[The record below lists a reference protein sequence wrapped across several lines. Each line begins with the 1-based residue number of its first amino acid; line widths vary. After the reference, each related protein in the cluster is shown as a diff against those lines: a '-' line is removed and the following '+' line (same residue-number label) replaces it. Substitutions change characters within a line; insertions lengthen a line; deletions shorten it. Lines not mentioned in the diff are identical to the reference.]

1 MTHTIAALGDI
12 FPLLD
17 GYGGTVFRVI
27 DAETVVTG
35 DDSDDLLNLYRSA
48 QPFPGSSHV
57 HDDEHVSV
65 KLGAGWTVVAHLYT
79 ESTGAHYRHQKVV
92 DAAKLAL
99 STPGVYAVETVL
111 DGDEYAEL
119 STYLLRYEGGA

>member
-1 MTHTIAALGDI
+1 MSHTIATLGDI

-35 DDSDDLLNLYRSA
+35 DDSDDLLNLYRA
-48 QPFPGSSHV
+48 NPPLPGSSHV
-57 HDDEHVSV
+57 HDDEHVSA
-65 KLGAGWTVVAHLYT
+65 KLGSGWSVVAHLHT
-79 ESTGAHYRHQKVV
+79 ESTGAHYRQQKVV
-92 DAAKLAL
+92 DAGKTAL
-99 STPGVYAVETVL
+99 SAPGVYAVETVL

-119 STYLLRYEGGA
+119 STYLLRYEG

>member
-1 MTHTIAALGDI
+1 MSYTIATLGDI

-57 HDDEHVSV
+57 HDDEHVSA
-65 KLGAGWTVVAHLYT
+65 KLGDGWTVVRHMYT
-79 ESTGAHYRHQKVV
+79 ESTRMHYRHQKVV
-92 DAAKLAL
+92 EAGKSAL

-111 DGDEYAEL
+111 YGDEYAEL
-119 STYLLRYEGGA
+119 STYLLRYEG